1 MTLILCTRKFSYIK
15 GIKILFLQIE
25 ITIIP
30 KGILTKYIINKISI
44 SKAANLL
51 FNKHWNTM
59 ILKFQWPPSY
69 KSNQHFYSFEAILY
83 KSYNNFIIN
92 WILMKK
98 KHEKLKI

>member
-51 FNKHWNTM
+51 FNKH
-59 ILKFQWPPSY
+59 
-69 KSNQHFYSFEAILY
+69 
-83 KSYNNFIIN
+83 
-92 WILMKK
+92 
-98 KHEKLKI
+98 